1 MKLNVILP
9 WILVLGLSAGLGAVY
24 VKSNAKDTELARL
37 QTENKELEQLRTD
50 LAAAQE
56 KAQIP
61 ADQVIVS
68 KKDKEEL
75 IKLRGEV
82 GKLRTENQKFVKD
95 LAASQNLAEA
105 AKAQANDAIRL
116 AQNATVQANAVVTAN
131 RTAANLDA
139 QRNACINNLRQIDA
153 AKQQWAVENNK
164 QADAIPTAQE
174 IAVYLPNNTV
184 PSCPA
189 SGVYTIGSVSR
200 TPTCSIP
207 GHALTQ

>member
-1 MKLNVILP
+1 MKLNLVLP
-9 WILVLGLSAGLGAVY
+9 WILVLGLSAGLGTIY
-24 VKSNAKDTELARL
+24 VKSAAKDTELTRL
-37 QTENKELEQLRTD
+37 QSEAKEVEQLRAD

-56 KAQIP
+56 KAQVP
-61 ADQVIVS
+61 EDQVLVS

-75 IKLRGEV
+75 IRLRGEI
-82 GKLRTENQKFVKD
+82 GRLRGENQKIASD
-95 LAASQNLAEA
+95 LALSKSRADAAAAQADAA
-105 AKAQANDAIRL
+105 AKQTEAVKAQVSAALTSRN
-116 AQNATVQANAVVTAN
+116 NYEVQ
-131 RTAANLDA
+131 